1 MGDAVIDILL
11 VEDNPGDVLL
21 TKEAMKA
28 SGIEARVE
36 VVRNG
41 EEDAMRFLCRQQP
54 FSQAPRPDVL
64 VLDLNLPGKNGH
76 EVLSEVAS
84 DPVLKTIPVAILT
97 SSTSETCAC
106 ETYPPGRCL
115 YFVKTPEFRQ
125 LQEIVRQIAAHARAA
140 G

>member
-1 MGDAVIDILL
+1 MSDAVIEILL

-28 SGIEARVE
+28 SGIEARVD
-36 VVRNG
+36 VVGNG
-41 EEDAMRFLCRQQP
+41 EDAMRFLCRQEP

-76 EVLSEVAS
+76 EVLLEVAS
-84 DPVLKTIPVAILT
+84 DPALNTIPVAILT
-97 SSTSETCAC
+97 GSKSETCAC

-125 LQEIVRQIAAHARAA
+125 LQEIVRQIAAHASAA

>member
-1 MGDAVIDILL
+1 MSDAVIEILL
-11 VEDNPGDVLL
+11 VEDNPGDARL

-28 SGIEARVE
+28 SGIEARVD
-36 VVRNG
+36 VVGNG
-41 EEDAMRFLCRQQP
+41 EDAMRFLCRQQP

-76 EVLSEVAS
+76 EVLLEVAS
-84 DPVLKTIPVAILT
+84 DPALNTIPVAILT
-97 SSTSETCAC
+97 GSKSETCVC

-115 YFVKTPEFRQ
+115 YFVKTPEFRE
-125 LQEIVRQIAAHARAA
+125 LQEIVRQIAALASEA